1 MEVREKWERFF
12 SPLWN
17 LGRSGKGSSVHCGSS
32 REVVKVL
39 QSTVE
44 LREKWER
51 FFSPLWS
58 LGRSGK
64 GSSVHCGV

>member
-1 MEVREKWERFF
+1 M
-12 SPLWN
+12 
-17 LGRSGKGSSVHCGSS
+17 G
-32 REVVKVL
+32 KVL

-51 FFSPLWS
+51 LFSPLWS

-64 GSSVHCGV
+64 GSSVHCGA